1 MREELQK
8 RRSETF
14 EMLVVKGYDYQRVV
28 TTLADRY
35 DIAPSTIKTD
45 INRMDDWLPRLAWY
59 DDDDGAGRL
68 RELQQNRQRM
78 HQMATE
84 ARNDGDVNLELKI
97 RRQIDSAVE
106 TEVELAQSLGAMNE
120 TSDEIKHTGEKPVV
134 ELLTPDE

>member
-8 RRSETF
+8 RRDETF
-14 EMLVVKGYDYQRVV
+14 EMLVVKGYDYRRVLD
-28 TTLADRY
+28 TLAERY
-35 DIAPSTIKTD
+35 DVSPNTIKTD
-45 INRMDDWLPRLAWY
+45 INRMDEWLPRLAWY

-68 RELQQNRQRM
+68 RELHKNRQRM

-84 ARNDGDVNLELKI
+84 ARKDGDVNLELKI

-120 TSDEIKHTGEKPVV
+120 TAEEFEHTANQSVV
-134 ELLTPDE
+134 ELLSPDE